1 MSAFEDMKQDLRDF
15 KECYLPKT
23 KIWRFIGAIQSF
35 LAPDDAKA
43 EIDALDFTI
52 ADLERQRRI
61 ITQQLSILR
70 FERTRKM
77 QELK

>member
-1 MSAFEDMKQDLRDF
+1 MIEEIKEDFRKL
-15 KECYLPKT
+15 KECYFPQT
-23 KIWRFIGAIQSF
+23 KVWRFIGALQSF
-35 LAPDDAKA
+35 LTPNDSKA

>member
-1 MSAFEDMKQDLRDF
+1 MIERIREDFRKL
-15 KECYLPKT
+15 KECYLPQT
-23 KIWRFIGAIQSF
+23 KVWRFIGAIQSF

-61 ITQQLSILR
+61 ISQQLSILR